1 MKYFLSSL
9 LLLMSLNS
17 VAYDESAVPEEQNFQ
32 QLAKQ
37 MKQKDMGLLL
47 MLHAEDCHYC
57 ELMDEKILS
66 PMVRSGEY
74 KKRIFLRKLQIDKE
88 DQITDFTG
96 KLRPAYKVI
105 ENYDSQLTPT
115 LVFLNYKGEEK
126 ALNVIGLD
134 NMDLI
139 GGLIDQQIDELMQNL

>member
-1 MKYFLSSL
+1 
-9 LLLMSLNS
+9 MSLNS